1 MNLLWGIAGVFL
13 CFALIKYRRYIID
26 FTGPWG
32 WAERFLGRGSS
43 PLALVLLSIFF
54 FFLSISLMTGH
65 LDTFIRGTFG
75 KIFGIS

>member
-1 MNLLWGIAGVFL
+1 MNILWGIVGTL
-13 CFALIKYRRYIID
+13 LSFALVKYRRYIVD

-43 PLALVLLSIFF
+43 PTALVLMAIFL

-65 LDTFIRGTFG
+65 LDIFIRGTFG

>member
-1 MNLLWGIAGVFL
+1 MNIFWGFIGVILSFLLV
-13 CFALIKYRRYIID
+13 KYRRYIID
-26 FTGPWG
+26 FTGDWG

-43 PLALVLLSIFF
+43 PTALVLIAIFF

-75 KIFGIS
+75 RIFGIS